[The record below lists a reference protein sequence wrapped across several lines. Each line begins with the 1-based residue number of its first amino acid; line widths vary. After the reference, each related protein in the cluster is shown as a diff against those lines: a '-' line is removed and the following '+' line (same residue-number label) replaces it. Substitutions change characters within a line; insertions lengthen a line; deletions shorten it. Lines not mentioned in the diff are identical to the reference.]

1 MKFSIGDRIL
11 LKQTDEEG
19 FVTGYIN
26 EQMLEVEVN
35 GTKFPVYLADID
47 HPYLKWFTEKKQ
59 QKKKTP
65 VVPEQLPVEKT
76 AFPKERLAKG
86 ISLSFMPEYKTTEME
101 EVVEWLKIYL
111 VNELPRDT
119 HFHYEV
125 KVNEASIFMH
135 EGSLAA
141 FSHIYLHKIPFE
153 LVHEKPTYNWTISD
167 ADSHLGLNEEK
178 GSLKIKPV
186 KLFEQLHNLQTKNEA
201 MFNYLL
207 VQDFKKLE
215 PKKKQEP
222 LPAPPPAPA
231 KREKPKYSLQD
242 IPRYEI
248 DLHVENLVTDL
259 KGLTNA
265 DMLHI
270 QLEYLD
276 RYLRLAINAK
286 MDKVIIIHGL
296 GRGVLKDAVHRILK
310 ETPEVGNYV
319 NEWHANYGYGATQV
333 YFKYW

>member
-19 FVTGYIN
+19 FVTAYIN
-26 EQMLEVEVN
+26 DLMIEVEVN
-35 GTKFPVYLADID
+35 GTVFPVYLADID
-47 HPYLKWFTEKKQ
+47 HPYLKWFTD
-59 QKKKTP
+59 KKKVKKKP
-65 VVPEQLPVEKT
+65 APVPEQLPVEKAT
-76 AFPKERLAKG
+76 FPKERLAKG

-101 EVVEWLKIYL
+101 DMVESLKIHL
-111 VNELPRDT
+111 VNELPRDI

-125 KVNEASIFMH
+125 KVNEQSIFLH
-135 EGSLAA
+135 EGSMQA
-141 FSHIYLHKIPFE
+141 FSHMYLHKIPFE
-153 LVHEKPTYNWTISD
+153 LVHEKPSYNWTISD

-186 KLFEQLHNLQTKNEA
+186 KIFEQLHSLQTKNEA
-201 MFNYLL
+201 MFSYML

-222 LPAPPPAPA
+222 LPTPPAAQA
-231 KREKPKYSLQD
+231 KREKPKYGLQD

-248 DLHVENLVTDL
+248 DLHIENIVPDM
-259 KGLTNA
+259 KGLSNA
-265 DMLHI
+265 DILHI
-270 QLEYLD
+270 QLEYLE
-276 RYLRLAINAK
+276 RYLRLAVNAK
-286 MDKVIIIHGL
+286 MDKVIVIHGL

-310 ETPEVGNYV
+310 ETPEVGNFV
-319 NEWHANYGYGATQV
+319 NEWHGSYGYGATQV